1 MAQPGGAL
9 ALGATRTTGAE
20 VRGQNVAAVA
30 AVANIVKSS
39 LGPVGLDKVSG
50 RGGGGRRSRASLR
63 RWAPPR
69 SHGRLLPSLPPQM
82 LVDDIGDVTITNDGA
97 TILKLLDVEHPA
109 AKVRR
114 EGERRRG
121 ERVRWGKAPP
131 LTDPHSHTLHTLPSL
146 SPQIL
151 VDLAQ
156 LQDAEVGDGTTSVVV
171 MAAELL
177 KRGADLVRSGVHPT
191 SVIAGYRLAA
201 KEGVRFINESLA
213 IPVATLGEGVL
224 VNVAATTMASKV
236 VGGADGAAF
245 ARIVVDALLAVRR
258 GGVGGGPPTYPV
270 KGVTILKAA
279 GGAMGD
285 SRLVRGVALAASRC
299 AQGMPTR
306 VSPAR
311 IACLDM
317 NLQKARMHM
326 GVSVVVTDPKELE
339 AIRERESTIARD
351 RVRALLDAGATVVL
365 TTKGIDD
372 LCTKYFVEAGA
383 LAARRVPKDDLK
395 RVARATG
402 ATIVST
408 LADDAGGETFD
419 PAWLGVA
426 DEVVEENVAGD
437 DVLVIRSGVVA
448 NDGAAAAAVAASPSA
463 ANDAKAAAPA
473 SSSPPSTTPP
483 PPPLRRCHHHP
494 ARRQRLPAGRDGEG
508 GARRAV
514 CGAARARV
522 RDRRPGRRRRRGRP
536 LRPPRVV
543 RHLPRLPRAAGH
555 RGSR

>member
-1 MAQPGGAL
+1 M
-9 ALGATRTTGAE
+9 
-20 VRGQNVAAVA
+20 
-30 AVANIVKSS
+30 
-39 LGPVGLDKVSG
+39 
-50 RGGGGRRSRASLR
+50 
-63 RWAPPR
+63 
-69 SHGRLLPSLPPQM
+69 
-82 LVDDIGDVTITNDGA
+82 
-97 TILKLLDVEHPA
+97 
-109 AKVRR
+109 
-114 EGERRRG
+114 
-121 ERVRWGKAPP
+121 
-131 LTDPHSHTLHTLPSL
+131 
-146 SPQIL
+146 
-151 VDLAQ
+151 
-156 LQDAEVGDGTTSVVV
+156 GDGTTSVVV

-213 IPVATLGEGVL
+213 IPVAALGEGVL

-258 GGVGGGPPTYPV
+258 EGIGGGSPTYPV

-306 VSPAR
+306 VTPAR

-339 AIRERESTIARD
+339 AIREREATIARD
-351 RVRALLDAGATVVL
+351 RVRALLDGGATVVL

-372 LCTKYFVEAGA
+372 LCAKYFVEAGA

-408 LADDAGGETFD
+408 LADDSGGETFD
-419 PAWLGVA
+419 PTWLGTA

-448 NDGAAAAAVAASPSA
+448 NGGAAAAAVAASPSA
-463 ANDAKAAAPA
+463 ANEAKAAAPA
-473 SSSPPSTTPP
+473 STSPSTTTTTPP
-483 PPPLRRCHHHP
+483 SGGATIILRGANDYLLDEMERAVHDALC
-494 ARRQRLPAGRDGEG
+494 AVRRVLECGAVVPGGGAVEAGLSVHLESFATSLGSREQLAIAEAAEAVLAVPKALAVNAARDGADLVAKLRAYHAAAQTQPGKAKLARSGLDLEA
-508 GARRAV
+508 GA
-514 CGAARARV
+514 V
-522 RDRRPGRRRRRGRP
+522 RDSVEAGVLEPAISKVNA
-536 LRPPRVV
+536 LRFAAEAAITVLRVDDLIRV
-543 RHLPRLPRAAGH
+543 AATEEDEG
-555 RGSR
+555 